1 MVNSM
6 VDCWA
11 VEKADRR
18 ELKMELM
25 KVDRTVLNLVDRL
38 GAWTVL
44 LWVGLKAFQLE
55 WKLVVRTVDHL
66 VEKMEIL

>member
-1 MVNSM
+1 M

-38 GAWTVL
+38 GALTVL
-44 LWVGLKAFQLE
+44 LWVGSKAF
-55 WKLVVRTVDHL
+55 
-66 VEKMEIL
+66 

>member
-1 MVNSM
+1 MVNST

-25 KVDRTVLNLVDRL
+25 KVARTVLHLVDRL
-38 GAWTVL
+38 GALTGL
-44 LWVGLKAFQLE
+44 LWVGLKVFQLE
-55 WKLVVRTVDHL
+55 WKLVVRTVDQL